1 MQLLNHGPRWK
12 KHKLFRGLLITL
24 AAASSGTASS
34 SSVTTSASLRDRSHA
49 QPVLSWFQHVPSSN
63 YLAFSCII
71 TDLTLAMGLGFVIS
85 ERWKTFF
92 VGIIHPSI
100 TPKNLEIFDP
110 NSYGFILLGCFH
122 PYAYTILN
130 HLEYMTP
137 IHEDYHWIIMPKI
150 YTTFKK
156 KISCFSLTRH
166 NPTLSNYYITSF
178 IHNVSTNERRLVLG
192 KHAGAPSIFLGENHD
207 ASMRWTVYLHSL
219 KLTAKALKNRIKRP
233 GPKKTFYLP
242 AMIFRCFVNFREAT
256 YTKP

>member
-1 MQLLNHGPRWK
+1 MPHQK
-12 KHKLFRGLLITL
+12 KLFCGLLITL
-24 AAASSGTASS
+24 AAASSGISS
-34 SSVTTSASLRDRSHA
+34 GSSVSGSA
-49 QPVLSWFQHVPSSN
+49 
-63 YLAFSCII
+63 
-71 TDLTLAMGLGFVIS
+71 DLTLAMGLGFVIS

-130 HLEYMTP
+130 HLEYMTS

-178 IHNVSTNERRLVLG
+178 IHNVSTNERRLGLQG
-192 KHAGAPSIFLGENHD
+192 KQRGSPSMILGENHD
-207 ASMRWTVYLHSL
+207 ASMRWTVVF
-219 KLTAKALKNRIKRP
+219 ALPETNSQSP
-233 GPKKTFYLP
+233 
-242 AMIFRCFVNFREAT
+242 
-256 YTKP
+256 